1 MERTA
6 ARRGGG
12 LRAGWV
18 AATIVVGLAIPVA
31 LPVAPVHAQTASTCL
46 DVKNSRGET
55 ISVAVVGFR
64 EDSSYW
70 VFAPGES
77 AVLVNDNGPLR
88 GSTFTIRLY
97 TGDGISAGRQ
107 LEGSNK
113 YVSWNYDTT
122 ITDNG
127 KCSDG
132 AWVATLHY

>member
-1 MERTA
+1 MLRVKGGRRPAALVTA
-6 ARRGGG
+6 M
-12 LRAGWV
+12 
-18 AATIVVGLAIPVA
+18 IVVMLAAPIAGPVP
-31 LPVAPVHAQTASTCL
+31 PVPGQTPSTCL
-46 DVKNSRGET
+46 DVKNDRSDT
-55 ISVAVVGFR
+55 ISVAVVGYA
-64 EDSSYW
+64 EGASYW
-70 VFAPGES
+70 AFAPGES

-88 GSTFTIRLY
+88 GATFTIRLY
-97 TGDGISAGRQ
+97 TGEGINSGRQ